1 MANEVCLSSS
11 HCSNLLFFPPIGCTS
26 DRDCRPPRCHDSNAF
41 DTCVQVLPLEQIFL
55 GVGDSVDMVNSTIP
69 VINTLP
75 AAARVTDTWTAHT
88 FNAGD
93 DSDTVKYKIAPR
105 PDVKP

>member
-1 MANEVCLSSS
+1 
-11 HCSNLLFFPPIGCTS
+11 
-26 DRDCRPPRCHDSNAF
+26 
-41 DTCVQVLPLEQIFL
+41 VLPLEQIFL
-55 GVGDSVDMVNSTIP
+55 GVGDSVDLVKSTIP

-75 AAARVTDTWTAHT
+75 ASARVTDTWTAHT

-93 DSDTVKYKIAPR
+93 DSDVVKYKIAPR

>member
-1 MANEVCLSSS
+1 MS
-11 HCSNLLFFPPIGCTS
+11 F
-26 DRDCRPPRCHDSNAF
+26 RPAL
-41 DTCVQVLPLEQIFL
+41 QELVLRAQGARGAVFCDGE
-55 GVGDSVDMVNSTIP
+55 GESVDLVKSTIP

-75 AAARVTDTWTAHT
+75 ASARVTDTWTAHT

-93 DSDTVKYKIAPR
+93 DSDVVKYKIAPR

>member
-1 MANEVCLSSS
+1 MHL
-11 HCSNLLFFPPIGCTS
+11 GQ
-26 DRDCRPPRCHDSNAF
+26 DCRPPRCRECNPL
-41 DTCVQVLPLEQIFL
+41 DTCIQVLPLQQISL
-55 GVGDSVDMVNSTIP
+55 CVGDSVDLVKSIIP

-75 AAARVTDTWTAHT
+75 ASARVTDTWTAH

-93 DSDTVKYKIAPR
+93 DSDVVKYKIAPR